1 VVLLGGTTNALAI
14 ARSLGPRG
22 ILVLA
27 LNDHDS
33 HVRYSRFARWVSLAP
48 SGDLQRDW
56 LDWLLGEARERHAGA
71 VVLPCCDDAVE
82 LIARN
87 RAKLADHFVLAEAND
102 EIALAMLDKVAT
114 YALARQVGVAAPR
127 TWELGTHAD
136 LEAALPDMPFPCA
149 IKPRDSHLFQRHF
162 AARKLFVTRDRD
174 EMRST
179 FDQLSSLGLRFLATE
194 LIPGGDDQFC
204 SYFTYLDERG
214 QPLLH
219 FTKHKLRQYPIHFG
233 IGSYHISDHNPE
245 VAKLGLRFFQ
255 GIGLRGMANVEFKR
269 DARDGQLKLIECNPR
284 FSAANDLLARSGVD
298 FSLFVYNR
306 LTDRPLP
313 PADHYRGGVRL
324 IRPLEDFSSF
334 VAYRRRGELSLGGYL
349 ASLSH
354 RLHTTYFSWR
364 DPWPS
369 LAHGALQVRYQF
381 RRRILGPL
389 RRALGADRREPV

>member
-1 VVLLGGTTNALAI
+1 VPLP
-14 ARSLGPRG
+14 S
-22 ILVLA
+22 
-27 LNDHDS
+27 
-33 HVRYSRFARWVSLAP
+33 
-48 SGDLQRDW
+48 SGDTQRDW
-56 LDWLLGEARERHAGA
+56 VDWLLGEGKERHGGA
-71 VVLPCCDDAVE
+71 VVLPCCDDGVE

-87 RAKLADHFVLAEAND
+87 RPLLVDDFVLAESND

-114 YALARQVGVAAPR
+114 YELARQVGVAAPR

-136 LEAALPDMPFPCA
+136 LEAALPEMPFPCA

-162 AARKLFVTRDRD
+162 AARKLFVTHDPD
-174 EMRST
+174 EMRSN
-179 FDQLSSLGLRFLATE
+179 FDRLAALGLRFLATE

-204 SYFTYLDERG
+204 SYFTYLDERN

-245 VAKLGLRFFQ
+245 LADLGLRFFQ

-269 DARDGQLKLIECNPR
+269 DSRDGKLKLIECNPR

-306 LTDRPLP
+306 LTGRPLP
-313 PADHYRGGVRL
+313 PADHYRDGVRL
-324 IRPLEDFSSF
+324 IRPLEDFSAF
-334 VAYRRRGELSLGGYL
+334 VAYRRGGELSVGGYL
-349 ASLSH
+349 ASLCH
-354 RLHTTYFSWR
+354 RLHTPYFSWR

-369 LAHGALQVRYQF
+369 LAHGAQQLRYQL

-389 RRALGADRREPV
+389 GRALGADHRETV